1 MSGEKVRLCICLRA
15 RILNAGKHGGL
26 DLGMGRGQ
34 ATEIRHRTQ
43 GTPRPSKFS
52 LLCGRYGCDW
62 VSHGSLRVLGKPWPS
77 PPWASSLIG

>member
-43 GTPRPSKFS
+43 GTPRPSKFP

-62 VSHGSLRVLGKPWPS
+62 VSHGSLLGSRGLARPG
-77 PPWASSLIG
+77 LLR